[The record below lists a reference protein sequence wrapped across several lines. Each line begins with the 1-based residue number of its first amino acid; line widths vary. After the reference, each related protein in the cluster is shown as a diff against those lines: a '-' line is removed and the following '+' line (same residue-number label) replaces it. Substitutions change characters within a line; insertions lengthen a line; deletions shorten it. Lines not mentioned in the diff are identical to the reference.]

1 MRAPRPWTGYVPLA
15 FITLALIAL
24 VVVPLVG
31 QRHTAAF
38 HQEMR
43 TVAEPARGLVTD
55 IHLAL
60 AIQGD
65 ALQDFLRNGD
75 TTSLTRYRF
84 MAQRER
90 VAYQRL
96 GPMTARL
103 GDDVRHRFDTLLA
116 RASSWHA
123 VADDALLGTDGG
135 MLVSA
140 STRRAVMQTD
150 LYEEVLVAAAQLDA
164 ALTRASQLRRR
175 QILAAERLEVA
186 LTAGLVG
193 VALAAVVSVALV
205 GRQLRVAV
213 TEAQSRRK
221 EIERLMEAKARLMRG
236 LTHDLKNPLN
246 AIYGHAQLLE
256 DGIFGEINQAQRG
269 SIGHVRRSV
278 RAMLGLLDD
287 LLQLWRAEVGD
298 LSIALQLTDV
308 GTLVRDTAES
318 YRAVAE
324 RAGHR
329 VDLDVPDDL
338 PHVWTDVGRLRQV
351 LGNLIINAVKYT
363 PSGGRISVMAS
374 ERSAE
379 ILSREA
385 RWIGIDVA
393 DSGPGIAPEKLDAIF
408 EEFTRLEPRR
418 TPGAGLGL
426 AISRRIARLLGGD
439 VTVKSEVG
447 RGSTF
452 TLWLPIARRHDDRGE
467 ALRGT
472 SAASDQRF
480 RRVISRTA

>member
-1 MRAPRPWTGYVPLA
+1 MRAPRPWSGSVSLA
-15 FITLALIAL
+15 FIVLALIAL

-65 ALQDFLRNGD
+65 ALQDFLRSGD

-96 GPMTARL
+96 EPMTARL
-103 GDDVRHRFDTLLA
+103 GEDVRQRFDTLRA
-116 RASSWHA
+116 RAASWHA
-123 VADDALLGTDGG
+123 VADDALLGSDGG
-135 MLVSA
+135 MLLSA
-140 STRRAVMQTD
+140 SMRRAVMQTD
-150 LYEEVLVAAAQLDA
+150 LFEEVLVAAAQLDA
-164 ALTRASQLRRR
+164 ALTSASQLRRR
-175 QILAAERLEVA
+175 QIVSAERLEVA
-186 LTAGLVG
+186 LAAGLAG
-193 VALAAVVSVALV
+193 VALAAVAMVALI

-213 TEAQSRRK
+213 AEAERQRK

-246 AIYGHAQLLE
+246 AIYGHAQLLD
-256 DGIFGEINQAQRG
+256 DGIFGEINQSQRK
-269 SIGHVRRSV
+269 SIAHVRRSV
-278 RAMLGLLDD
+278 RALLGLLDD

-308 GTLVRDTAES
+308 GSIVRDTAES

-324 RAGHR
+324 RAGHHVH
-329 VDLDVPDDL
+329 VDIAENL
-338 PHVWTDVGRLRQV
+338 PHLWTDVARLRQV
-351 LGNLIINAVKYT
+351 LGNLIVNAVKYT
-363 PSGGRISVMAS
+363 PTGGRISVIAS
-374 ERSAE
+374 ERPGE
-379 ILSREA
+379 IVAREA

-393 DSGPGIAPEKLDAIF
+393 DSGRGIAPEKLDAIF
-408 EEFTRLEPRR
+408 EEFTRLEPHG

-439 VTVKSEVG
+439 VTVKSDVG
-447 RGSTF
+447 HGSTF
-452 TLWLPIARRHDDRGE
+452 TLWLPIARRHDDRE
-467 ALRGT
+467 ELRSTTAG
-472 SAASDQRF
+472 SDQRF